1 MRKVTRKCPKCE
13 SPMEHEVPE
22 DQDFD
27 LFVRL
32 FKMSVCENCC
42 YFEEKLRKLEDLK
55 REAWTEINRRDKK
68 REKLKAKVEKGWI
81 EPNASYDC
89 AKLDREADEL
99 RQNLKKLEFKTQ
111 EITLS
116 YGRHLKGNTSTERK

>member
-1 MRKVTRKCPKCE
+1 
-13 SPMEHEVPE
+13 MEHDVPE

-27 LFVRL
+27 LYVRF
-32 FKMSVCENCC
+32 FKMSACEGCC
-42 YFEEKLRKLEDLK
+42 YFEKKLKKLEDLK
-55 REAWTEINRRDKK
+55 KQAWIEINRRDRTRK
-68 REKLKAKVEKGWI
+68 KLKAKVEKGWI

-99 RQNLKKLEFKTQ
+99 RQNLKKLDFKTQ

-116 YGRHLKGNTSTERK
+116 YGRHINENKSEERKSDV